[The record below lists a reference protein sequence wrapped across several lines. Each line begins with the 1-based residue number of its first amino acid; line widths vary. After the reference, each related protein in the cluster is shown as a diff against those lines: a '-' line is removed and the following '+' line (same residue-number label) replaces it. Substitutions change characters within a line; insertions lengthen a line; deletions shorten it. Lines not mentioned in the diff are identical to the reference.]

1 MATGKKPGARAS
13 KFARS
18 MGGSPQVRE
27 APQEG
32 SEEHRAPVA
41 AAPAAKAA
49 RVPETVPEPSRE
61 EAFAARTTTSRK
73 TSGRGRGAGARAK
86 QRPEK
91 PVRITVDLDA
101 DRHRRLKVYALDADA
116 KGTEVIR
123 ALLDEMD
130 ANPALAAR
138 IHDRLAGEE

>member
-18 MGGSPQVRE
+18 MGTGSPQIREVPREDETPAPEVAAPVSEAATETPRE
-27 APQEG
+27 AP
-32 SEEHRAPVA
+32 
-41 AAPAAKAA
+41 
-49 RVPETVPEPSRE
+49 
-61 EAFAARTTTSRK
+61 AARTAARK
-73 TSGRGRGAGARAK
+73 TSGRSGGAKGRGK

-101 DRHRRLKVYALDADA
+101 DRHRRLKVYALEADA

-130 ANPALAAR
+130 ANPALSAR
-138 IHDRLAGEE
+138 IRDRLAGEE